1 MVREWKLRPSVSGDT
16 LENAD
21 LPPIVARL
29 LNSRGVT
36 DRSELDSFLNPILHE
51 PSLLPGMEEATDRL
65 RSAIDEGETVG
76 IFGDFDVDGV
86 TSTALMAQ
94 GCTDLGLKVVPY
106 IPDRMTEGHGL
117 NEAAILT
124 LREQG
129 VSVLVTVDCGITSTK
144 EVILAQE
151 LGMDVIITDHH
162 VPPASLP
169 PATAIV
175 SSKLDRSEYPFPDLS
190 GAGLALKL
198 MEGLHEVLQRPWKR
212 NLLELAA
219 LSTVADM
226 VPLRGENRYLVREG
240 LKELRNTHRPGLSAL
255 YRHAGVRPESID
267 TETISFLIAPR
278 LNAAGRM
285 EHASTAYRILLTE
298 SAGEADDLAAHLETL
313 NRQRQERTAEAWAR
327 ARDTVSAWDS
337 LPAVIL
343 VSDDRLSPGIAGL
356 VASRLVEEFH
366 RPAIAVSIMEG
377 VARASARSIREV
389 DLVKDVL
396 AHCEDLFTRHGGHPM
411 AAGFEMPHE
420 NLTRLQDRLER
431 LGEESLADLDVA
443 SSLYFDA
450 EVPLEKLPGETF
462 RWLKRLEP
470 FGVDNPTPAF
480 LTRNLRPVGAR
491 PVGRQ
496 GQHLRLKLK
505 EDRMVWDAMAFRMWD
520 RWVPDTPLLD
530 VVYNIGIDWRGGT
543 EVLGLTVLDFRPSS
557 S

>member
-226 VPLRGENRYLVREG
+226 VPLRR
-240 LKELRNTHRPGLSAL
+240 
-255 YRHAGVRPESID
+255 
-267 TETISFLIAPR
+267 
-278 LNAAGRM
+278 
-285 EHASTAYRILLTE
+285 
-298 SAGEADDLAAHLETL
+298 
-313 NRQRQERTAEAWAR
+313 
-327 ARDTVSAWDS
+327 
-337 LPAVIL
+337 
-343 VSDDRLSPGIAGL
+343 
-356 VASRLVEEFH
+356 
-366 RPAIAVSIMEG
+366 
-377 VARASARSIREV
+377 
-389 DLVKDVL
+389 
-396 AHCEDLFTRHGGHPM
+396 
-411 AAGFEMPHE
+411 
-420 NLTRLQDRLER
+420 
-431 LGEESLADLDVA
+431 
-443 SSLYFDA
+443 
-450 EVPLEKLPGETF
+450 
-462 RWLKRLEP
+462 
-470 FGVDNPTPAF
+470 
-480 LTRNLRPVGAR
+480 
-491 PVGRQ
+491 
-496 GQHLRLKLK
+496 
-505 EDRMVWDAMAFRMWD
+505 
-520 RWVPDTPLLD
+520 
-530 VVYNIGIDWRGGT
+530 
-543 EVLGLTVLDFRPSS
+543 
-557 S
+557 

>member
-1 MVREWKLRPSVSGDT
+1 MWREWKQRPSVPGDT
-16 LENAD
+16 LESAD

-29 LNSRGVT
+29 LNSRGIT
-36 DRSELDSFLNPILHE
+36 GRSGLESFLNPTSHE
-51 PSLLPGMEEATDRL
+51 PTLLPGMEQATQRL
-65 RSAIDEGETVG
+65 VSAIDQVETVG
-76 IFGDFDVDGV
+76 VFGDFDVDGV
-86 TSTALMAQ
+86 TSTALVAQ
-94 GCTDLGLKVVPY
+94 GCTDLGLKIVPY

-117 NEAAILT
+117 NEAAVLT

-151 LGMDVIITDHH
+151 LGVDVIITDHH

-169 PATAIV
+169 PASAIV
-175 SSKLDRSEYPFPDLS
+175 SSKLDHSEYPFPDLS

-198 MEGLHEVLQRPWKR
+198 VEGLHDVLQRPWKR

-226 VPLRGENRYLVREG
+226 VPLKGENRYLVREG
-240 LKELRNTHRPGLSAL
+240 IKELRNTHRPGLSAL
-255 YRHAGVRPESID
+255 YKHAGVRPDYID

-285 EHASTAYRILLTE
+285 EHASAAYRILLTE
-298 SAGEADDLAAHLETL
+298 SASEADDLAAHLETL
-313 NRQRQERTAEAWAR
+313 NRQRQEHTAEAWAR
-327 ARDTVSAWDS
+327 ARDKVSAWDS
-337 LPAVIL
+337 LPPVLL
-343 VSDDRLSPGIAGL
+343 VSDDQLSPGIAGL

-366 RPAIAVSIMEG
+366 RPAITVSIMED
-377 VARASARSIREV
+377 VARGSARSIPEV

-396 AHCEDLFTRHGGHPM
+396 AHCGDLFTRHGGHPQ
-411 AAGFEMPHE
+411 AAGFEMPRE
-420 NLTRLQDRLER
+420 NLTSLQDRMER
-431 LGEESLADLDVA
+431 LDGESFSNLDGA
-443 SSLYFDA
+443 SCLYFDA
-450 EVPLEKLPGETF
+450 EVLLKKLPGETF

-470 FGVDNPTPAF
+470 FGVDNPTPTF
-480 LTRNLRPVGAR
+480 LTRNLRPVNAR
-491 PVGRQ
+491 QVGKQ

-505 EDRMVWDAMAFRMWD
+505 DERVVWDAMAFRMWD

-530 VVYNIGIDWRGGT
+530 VVYTIGTDWRGGT
-543 EVLGLTVLDFRPSS
+543 EVLGLKVLDFRPSS